1 MIDRKEIKKI
11 VLKGGLNW
19 SDIAPSESSFDYNS
33 EKQRSSDE
41 DETARREAA
50 SRKEADANEEIEAN
64 KKADINKEEL
74 VPEKKSNKASNSDI
88 ELGSLSPKG
97 KESYNFL
104 NWTADSYKTLILK
117 KNQSQIGASNGYI
130 KHFLAPA
137 KMVKD
142 AVYENRNNPEFI
154 NYVKTIDSLSKKESD
169 VSPEL
174 KSVLNNRSLTD
185 TQRREEYEKQLRYER
200 ATRDRGML
208 EPGGI
213 GQFVGETIKRGNQ
226 YLSDPR
232 KLVGD
237 IYQLFDNDQT
247 ILPTT
252 QADILADRAIEYGEA
267 EEAISLSKNG
277 EYGKLAMKYNPY
289 SNAFRSANR
298 FGNEYAIGTV
308 LNAGLGIAS
317 TGARGAMAIEDVA
330 GAALTNVVAG
340 GVAYKTSKY
349 VNGNNGYRDILDIEV
364 PENMKEAHTKYWDVV
379 SEWSKLGGDY
389 SIPDIKD
396 IVDGNP
402 IGDKWAKESDGK
414 IAKEYAEKL
423 EDVSRDRADM
433 AHLKFMGINI
443 DQPTERAIKEA
454 EEQGTWFNT
463 IGNVG
468 MSVGEAGA
476 QASIAGLS
484 MAVNM
489 AASKMARI
497 GKYSP
502 IAISAIANIA
512 TSLPNAYVSRMM
524 RENEYATSLDQNFN
538 QKQDAYLKSIGKPA
552 ISDMADAD
560 LLASISAGQ
569 SKDAWSKELAQTGK
583 LSTDSRADLE
593 LALRTGMVKTTN
605 GAISESIKKANLGTD
620 ESARQYMSMIYS
632 DMADNAITALP
643 FYFKGVSNFKA
654 GGSAISKA
662 FGHAAEDYS
671 SYLYKSKA
679 GMFLNNTK
687 TGKAL
692 SIVGQMAGRSAGNAA
707 SELFL
712 EENPQYVIDQ
722 KYINGELRDNP
733 NAISVLKDTYA
744 SALTG
749 FQGLLGVSGDHRYD
763 DKDSDI
769 HNGLVDNA
777 IATIWSTL
785 LQGSAANII
794 TTAGQTKAA
803 IVDNYAKNFV
813 NGTVVNQMK
822 MSNRE
827 AKTDVYVK
835 AMSADKMDAV
845 IDNLQSLRQNLP
857 EGITDEEIENEIK
870 LAKRTIAVANSKGV
884 KAYANASAGFGSSDH
899 KLLTSL
905 IVDHIDSRDAAMSF
919 AKENDSKFMD
929 VIDSEMKDSPLY
941 TALTTANPEIS
952 EAAIKEAYIAAS
964 RLEAIKTTVVPV
976 KSRKDERSIAMNSY
990 LFYEK
995 EALKSKITAFTGL
1008 ESSKIDDLPSS
1019 ESSEILS
1026 LYKSA
1031 IARLGANYDASMIME
1046 LSGTTNNP
1054 RYLAYVDKKLEDYR
1068 SSRKS
1073 EERFDEKIE
1082 DAVDIARE
1090 EAMKAGVASNDQIV
1104 DEPIIDQHDIQAS
1117 PTEEAAIKSEAQ
1129 EEKSISVTENQ
1140 KEFNKEEDSDGAA
1153 LIKEADSIIA
1163 KGAKATE
1170 NEQTGSTR
1178 EDSGDRQT
1186 DRGNTDTTKDKSDK
1200 EEANRV
1206 DQGEDTFEDSNSKI
1220 NKDAASSVSESGV
1233 IEEILEDE
1241 DSSQFYEIED
1251 EFPGATESA
1260 KEDQKRDK
1268 LSRTLFSADKKTH
1281 EFLSKPDALDDA
1293 EVIITVS
1300 RIPDANVPKNRRD
1313 PNDVNPY
1320 NKPFFISDKST
1331 WNEAW
1336 IEIEIKSKKYGNFKL
1351 NVSLPDQAAFRSFK
1365 TLPGGQVVPKFS
1377 KDEIDALILFRENI
1391 ISEYEKVF
1399 EAEGKKKLISVGGI
1413 ARGKAKIALNR
1424 LNGMA
1429 VQRGLHKIAGMID
1442 GFTGKNFNVIN
1453 NDTFKL
1459 AYARGSKGIYDI
1471 VGLYGTY
1478 GYTVEQNSGNM
1489 FVVKQDPI
1497 TGENR
1502 NIKINKKRFKDDES
1516 MVDLIY
1522 RLAVDMG
1529 ASAQQITINKEGNI
1543 ELVTPGAIAELGITA
1558 NGLLNKIVTFGQKT
1572 IVTPSERHR
1581 FGHLVKK
1588 QFYIDGTTLH
1598 YGDNA
1603 IDISNS
1609 SMISP
1614 DQKKEITDFIRENL
1628 HWTISKEDLWN
1639 PSGNDNLVSN
1649 LFPQLRDYFKNNNKK
1664 SVKFADGFI
1673 INDTDLDLT
1682 WAAWI
1687 VKNEKLI
1694 SDTGDGVFEA
1704 PYTYLNDVR
1713 AVDVAKRSNVLKT
1726 AEEPLKTPE
1735 NAPESTPTDVAAPT
1749 DDKPAKKKSLFQLK
1763 SSKKIN
1769 IGGKPRLMSDSQFAK
1784 MQEDEIAWIKSRLTS
1799 PEIVNDVIDV
1809 AGEKAMGLTTSSS
1822 IILYNG
1828 AESGTAYHEA
1838 FHFVSLLLSNRNRRM
1853 AMYEQVRTSVDGMKD
1868 ATNSEIEEYLAE
1880 NFREWMMTNR
1890 SKQKASMVKSLFRKM
1905 REFVSSTR
1913 NLTKSDIDR
1922 IYRNID
1928 LGIYKSSKIDKRSRR
1943 EFQINYERGATKL
1956 LKDKKFK
1963 HIDTVDLQ
1971 YSVVDGLT
1979 CYLFDIFG
1987 VNSVNDVSRLNVD
2000 ELKEYIEGAISDLTE
2015 AGEDQKIIGIYND
2028 VLENFDSEFKPMIEA
2043 KLATF
2048 GIINSGVE
2056 EQDQDSNI
2064 LGEELR
2070 RYYKADYEIS
2080 KRDNIPFEIKF
2091 FLSTIFKFKRNDDG
2105 SLESVENSQT
2115 LMKEFVDSNI
2125 AWKKL
2130 IDELKDELTPESMFA
2145 RIDMLAVNSTDPFYA
2160 SLKNK
2165 IDEFYKGDVN
2175 FATKLWSSMY
2185 SHRHQFVNFAYSAE
2199 RAPEDNSNLN
2209 KIIESKLGDA
2219 RTIMPKI
2226 WGENVVIG
2234 GVIFTNTEDGYV
2246 FNSVAASGIL
2256 ERFTSL
2262 SKNANR
2268 ILSQKISLNDAEL
2281 TDMLSELSSLLNA
2294 IGINI
2299 DNRVLE
2305 AFIDSNIKNE
2315 PKTRSI
2321 PLLITRVDSTFPSII
2336 FTNII
2341 SGLINNDGKLIV
2353 NKREKSDLK
2362 TIYQS
2367 QKSIM
2372 KLAEANARVHTTPT
2386 EATSTGADGS
2396 TVYEIALR
2404 NYILDM
2410 FTKLKKGSEIL
2421 GKMLG
2426 VVSNKN
2432 SIVLNQ
2438 INEGLSSGVKVKTFL
2453 KMYQELSGDKGR
2465 DYFDISKVED
2475 YIMKMTAILDG
2486 MMVSPAM
2493 ADKKS
2498 YYLFDGI
2505 NMPDFISNPIS
2516 YSEQTGRMSIP
2527 SNVLNIFN
2535 GYFKD
2540 EYESIKSGWNDYV
2553 AVKGNKKLL
2562 EEVYHYGGVDWRG
2575 GSKYA
2580 TKGKW
2585 NSGLGNGLHFRH
2597 FDIIRISTPE
2607 GSYDV
2612 NLNEVMEEFISNFG
2626 KEEGMNAFFAFMD
2639 KNYFGES
2646 VEHSTRLTT
2655 MQNTLKSGILSEMKW
2670 AATNGIIVPE
2680 NGGKSFSNIKLDK
2693 ALFNKMYEQYLVSAG
2708 QDGTVSSANTAAV
2721 LNLMSANYINTAIS
2735 IIEFEKLITKDPAFY
2750 KDPDA
2755 KMKRHSSMLSTGTNI
2770 RADFPAGHE
2779 LHGKTTYTS
2788 AELMDNEIPSVEIES
2803 IRRNMVVAQINEL
2816 FRQNG
2821 NEPIP
2826 NLIDI
2831 YGTDEYNTLK
2841 EANKAVFNAAEKLVE
2856 KSIDGYDNNG
2866 INETDA
2872 TAFVSPEMYRSILIR
2887 KGKWNDELDEAFEL
2901 LMSDDTSWMAD
2912 DEKYLKVMEIAANP
2926 LKMIYYGDSFKG
2938 NLNVPKLNKM
2948 ALFCLMKPVA
2958 TGDLSAL
2965 YDRMNNPKDGLGKL
2979 DMVIFSSAV
2988 KVGNHNAL
2996 SFYNEDGSIADM
3008 GNLSPDTQYFE
3019 YLRDQLVTDPHHESN
3034 IDLATQ
3040 VQKISMSNVDR
3051 ARTYGNITIDG
3062 ERGAT
3067 GDRILSD
3074 YRDSIVE
3081 LSDRGVKKVLKKLGI
3096 KSNSDGTI
3104 GTVDQKKLY
3113 KFLSEEAVKSGMP
3126 SDVVEMLSNYDP
3138 SGDMTIQGMFDD
3150 KWIEGKIVSDVLKKT
3165 IDVETPGGMFI
3176 QMTPFGLAK
3185 TSSDENDLG
3194 YKLNDG
3200 KRLRFVN
3207 EDGSMDAVISMSLFK
3222 DILPKDIKS
3231 KSHIAQ
3237 RDWLISNGIIGRD
3250 SAPIAIGY
3258 RIPTQGMP
3266 SVSYLKIVDVMP
3278 VNIGDTIMLPTE
3290 FTKLTGS
3297 DFDVDKLYIA
3307 RYNYES
3313 KDGVVSRVKFNDSA
3327 EDRFKGNSEKAIQNR
3342 IIDCMAA
3349 IISDPDSFMEAR
3361 MPLDTVTDKLKND
3374 ILKHI
3379 DSFNASTKSNSPL
3392 RFVSPSYHTD
3402 KKVEYSTGKRNLGP
3416 FALAITH
3423 HILTQI
3429 SNLQFSPSKVLSK
3442 HGITD
3447 VSSVMGRDGV
3457 KILDWLSAMVSAHVD
3472 IAKDPYII
3480 RLGINNYTIKMAALM
3495 LRSGVGANTFYFL
3508 SQPAMKKYCD
3518 ALDASAGKY
3527 QISGTAEN
3535 ERAVLESII
3544 RDYKSELSNYADSDL
3559 KKRLIEGLENV
3570 DKNGRKDIATNGTL
3584 DIDRLVSGLGNNN
3597 KDNFFRIYNQIL
3609 VLETYS
3615 ELSPYANELG
3625 EAVKYSQVD
3634 TKKGGSTFS
3643 EQSEFLRGTNRL
3655 ISDNSGN
3662 NSIFSNIRSLFDNT
3676 FIYAKLL
3683 NSAGLIG
3690 EIGKGLLFRTSNSIS
3705 STINSIMAAT
3715 GRIDRDNSQLI
3726 KSVSN
3731 YINAI
3736 LKSEFFNKYAE
3747 DNKINISDLFFG
3759 EATLAKEL
3767 YKIKSGIKSG
3777 IYKELENNE
3786 FISNITYS
3794 ISNNRAMPDHITVIN
3809 NSGTADVNVS
3819 EKIRNYFDEL
3829 LNSSNEEIS
3838 LFAKKFI
3845 VYQFFS
3851 TGDNSAIN
3859 TIKLSEYTR
3868 EQIGLHKYIKDKLD
3882 SVNDDSFSLTPEEI
3896 AEIFENRWMDN
3907 DLVPTKENRRATGN
3921 YFFNDM
3927 SQRMEDEYV
3936 TFPTIQ
3942 STENI
3947 SKSGAAK
3954 FTGNTYPLAFVDEKP
3969 TNSNM
3974 VGSLGESS
3982 LFIPYI
3988 KQRIAHK
3995 NGESSYVLYK
4005 LGGQVTEMKTGRIF
4019 PVYVAV
4025 DKKGS
4030 KESGLSIIE
4039 HGLSERSIVKSNILP
4054 QKITVEDILSI
4065 KNNPIT
4071 SKYGSI
4077 AVVDPISDI
4086 LGYGE
4091 EQAFED
4097 IVLGRSDLDRIV
4109 DASIASGDYSLT
4121 NLRELTSS
4129 MDNDAA
4135 NAMYSDYAK
4144 AILRRSDELLRNSD
4158 EYLQAGDESVLEE
4171 LKMRLEAYLQ
4181 QFIQDEPIIT
4191 EDTMTPR
4198 ANIPQNLVSGV
4209 MSFGTLQEATD
4220 EIKAVLG
4227 GNPHSI
4233 DMIEA
4238 GFRTRTTRSATEMDK
4253 YNVNVGD
4260 VVTQFGKSSDGT
4272 TKSIKTRITAI
4283 HKKGTPG
4290 FTGTW
4295 EKEGWTQAGIG
4306 AIERYKD
4313 GAAAIEFEIINDIAT
4328 TSQTEPTTSGFK
4340 GYVGGFESS
4349 GKGTVEGDGKDKAMR
4364 GIADGFIGEIIGLPS
4379 KFDENEYYLPK
4390 NTQSSTNTSFETI
4403 RSKFKEGSTSGINS
4417 YNYGQ
4422 NDSQTAYAL
4431 GDNTVVM
4438 LARNKEFAGKSLF
4451 DETKNKIMSAHENG
4465 AEFVVGDMPNVDS
4478 QFIDYLQEIGASF
4491 TVYHTG
4497 NTPRIDIN
4505 AVNTIEPSKATESNI
4520 TVEEYIEHGAKY
4532 RFEIS
4537 NDNSIVKAEYKQG
4550 NKDWQPL
4557 KNSVKV
4563 YKRVSAKSSN
4573 VVETVIEAAKDN
4585 DSNNVSFAGRSINL
4599 SKIGI
4604 PFKLNDG
4611 QSSAISSI
4619 SDWVLSDSM
4628 EPYAFRGYAGTGKTS
4643 VTKIIV
4649 AGLLA
4654 SRTPFKLASFT
4665 HGAKRILS
4673 RMTGS
4678 PAKTIHS
4685 LLKMSVNDSSM
4696 SVGKKL
4702 EFGGARMD
4710 DIPYGGVI
4718 IIDESSMIS
4727 DELVDFIVETAAMKH
4742 TKVLFI
4748 GDKGQIDPP
4757 DNRGAN
4763 GMTVPSKA
4771 LDYANSSELTEVMR
4785 ISNGSKLIDSVT
4797 SLRNAQNMSL
4807 VPQYGEAKLSMFPRR
4822 NEYNEIGGALWLGEP
4837 ARIDMINM
4845 MIDEYFLSDAY
4856 AADNNFVKFIGWR
4869 NSVIDSINE
4878 LVRKRLGMPGIIATG
4893 ETVVGQ
4899 VKVTSNKD
4907 TRPMVENGDEYR
4919 VTKVSKPYVETVS
4932 FLGGIDL
4939 EFVDVDIEMV
4949 NGESTGGSFKLL
4961 SDYSDATIEKI
4972 QNAILKKKAAISEL
4986 YRANRD
4992 LGAKES
4998 SKFYKELNNGFITL
5012 KNIPNPNNMSEKDSD
5027 SLKQK
5032 AIRHYHAI
5040 TAHKSQGGEFTNVF
5054 VDDSDIRRAARN
5066 TDELSYKKLIYT
5078 AVSRAKEKAVIVTN
5092 GIRFDKAENKFV
5104 NQDEQ
5109 NTIPAEFRNN
5119 SALNEESKTEDR
5131 PSDKC

>member
-64 KKADINKEEL
+64 RKANIKKEEL

-200 ATRDRGML
+200 ATRDRGLL
-208 EPGGI
+208 EPGGV
-213 GQFVGETIKRGNQ
+213 GQFVGETLKRVGP

-232 KLVGD
+232 KLAGD

-252 QADILADRAIEYGEA
+252 QAEILADRAREYGEA
-267 EEAISLSKNG
+267 EEAISLAKNG

-289 SNAFRSANR
+289 SNAFRSSNR

-308 LNAGLGIAS
+308 VNAGLGIAS
-317 TGARGAMAIEDVA
+317 TGARGAMAIKDVA

-396 IVDGNP
+396 VVDGNP
-402 IGDKWAKESDGK
+402 IGDKWAKESDDK
-414 IAKEYAEKL
+414 MAKEYAEKL

-489 AASKMARI
+489 AASKMARV

-552 ISDMADAD
+552 ISDIADAD

-569 SKDAWSKELAQTGK
+569 SKDAWSKEFMQTGK

-679 GMFLNNTK
+679 GMFFNNTK

-692 SIVGQMAGRSAGNAA
+692 SIAGQMAGRSAGNVA

-744 SALTG
+744 SAITG

-777 IATIWSTL
+777 IATVWSTL

-794 TTAGQTKAA
+794 TTAGQTRAA
-803 IVDNYAKNFV
+803 IIDSYAKNFV

-870 LAKRTIAVANSKGV
+870 LAKKTIAIANSKGV

-905 IVDHIDSRDAAMSF
+905 IVDHIDSKDAATEF
-919 AKENDSKFMD
+919 AKENDNKFMD
-929 VIDSEMKDSPLY
+929 VVDSEMKDSSLY
-941 TALTTANPEIS
+941 TALSKANPEIS
-952 EAAIKEAYIAAS
+952 EAAIKEAYIAAA
-964 RLEAIKTTVVPV
+964 RLEAIKTTMAPI
-976 KSRKDERSIAMNSY
+976 KSRNDERALRMNSY
-990 LFYEK
+990 LFDEK
-995 EALKSKITAFTGL
+995 EALKAKITNLTGL
-1008 ESSKIDDLPSS
+1008 KESEIDELPGS
-1019 ESSEILS
+1019 ESSEIFS
-1026 LYKSA
+1026 LYKSSISKA
-1031 IARLGANYDASMIME
+1031 GAYYDSVMVLK
-1046 LSGTTNNP
+1046 LSGVPNSTKH
-1054 RYLAYVDKKLEDYR
+1054 LAYIDKKLEDYR

-1082 DAVDIARE
+1082 SAVDIARA
-1090 EAMKAGVASNDQIV
+1090 EAASTVVESNDQIV
-1104 DEPIIDQHDIQAS
+1104 DEPIIIQNITDEPIITDPVILMDDPTVGDI
-1117 PTEEAAIKSEAQ
+1117 EE
-1129 EEKSISVTENQ
+1129 VENK
-1140 KEFNKEEDSDGAA
+1140 KEDKLNKEEDIDAAA
-1153 LIKEADSIIA
+1153 LIEEANSIIS
-1163 KGAKATE
+1163 KGAKATG

-1178 EDSGDRQT
+1178 EDSSDRQA
-1186 DRGNTDTTKDKSDK
+1186 DRGDTDTTKDKSDK

-1391 ISEYEKVF
+1391 ISEYKKVF

-1453 NDTFKL
+1453 NDTLKL

-1516 MVDLIY
+1516 MIDLIY

-1639 PSGNDNLVSN
+1639 PSGNDNLVAN

-1713 AVDVAKRSNVLKT
+1713 AVDVVKRSNVLKP

-1735 NAPESTPTDVAAPT
+1735 NASESTPTDVVAPT

-1799 PEIVNDVIDV
+1799 PEIVGDVIDV

-1963 HIDTVDLQ
+1963 YIDTVDLQ

-1987 VNSVNDVSRLNVD
+1987 VNSVNDVSKLDVD
-2000 ELKEYIEGAISDLTE
+2000 ELKEYIEGSIDDLIK
-2015 AGEDQKIIGIYND
+2015 AGKDQKIIGIYND

-2064 LGEELR
+2064 LGDELR

-2105 SLESVENSQT
+2105 SLESVDNPQT

-2226 WGENVVIG
+2226 WGENVVSG

-2246 FNSVAASGIL
+2246 FNSEAASGIL
-2256 ERFTSL
+2256 ERFTAL

-2626 KEEGMNAFFAFMD
+2626 KEDGMNAFFTFMD

-2655 MQNTLKSGILSEMKW
+2655 MQNTLKSGIFSEMKW

-2755 KMKRHSSMLSTGTNI
+2755 KMKRHSSMLSTGTNV
-2770 RADFPAGHE
+2770 RSDFPAGHE

-2803 IRRNMVVAQINEL
+2803 IRKNMVVAQINEL

-2821 NEPIP
+2821 KEPIP

-2831 YGTDEYNTLK
+2831 YGTAEYDTLK

-2887 KGKWNDELDEAFEL
+2887 KGKWNDELDEAFKL

-2912 DEKYLKVMEIAANP
+2912 DEKYLKVMEIATNP

-2958 TGDLSAL
+2958 TGDLSVL

-3062 ERGAT
+3062 KRGAT

-3081 LSDRGVKKVLKKLGI
+3081 LSNRGVKKVLKKLGI

-3104 GTVDQKKLY
+3104 GAVDQKELY

-3150 KWIEGKIVSDVLKKT
+3150 KWIEAKIVSDVLKKT

-3250 SAPIAIGY
+3250 SDPIAIGY

-3313 KDGVVSRVKFNDSA
+3313 KDGVVGRVKFNDSV

-3379 DSFNASTKSNSPL
+3379 DSFSASTKSNSPL
-3392 RFVSPSYHTD
+3392 RFISPSYHTD

-3457 KILDWLSAMVSAHVD
+3457 KTLDWLSAMVSAHVD

-3544 RDYKSELSNYADSDL
+3544 REYKSELSNYADSDL

-3643 EQSEFLRGTNRL
+3643 EQSEFLRGVNRL

-3705 STINSIMAAT
+3705 NTINSIMAAT

-3794 ISNNRAMPDHITVIN
+3794 ISNNRTMPDHITVIN

-3829 LNSSNEEIS
+3829 LNSSNEKIS

-3927 SQRMEDEYV
+3927 TQRMEDEYV
-3936 TFPTIQ
+3936 AFPTIQ

-4039 HGLSERSIVKSNILP
+4039 HGLSEQSIVKSNILP

-4086 LGYGE
+4086 IGYGE

-4129 MDNDAA
+4129 MDNDTA
-4135 NAMYSDYAK
+4135 NVMYSDYAK

-4158 EYLQAGDESVLEE
+4158 EYLQASDESVLEE

-4191 EDTMTPR
+4191 EVTMT
-4198 ANIPQNLVSGV
+4198 QNES
-4209 MSFGTLQEATD
+4209 
-4220 EIKAVLG
+4220 
-4227 GNPHSI
+4227 N
-4233 DMIEA
+4233 
-4238 GFRTRTTRSATEMDK
+4238 
-4253 YNVNVGD
+4253 
-4260 VVTQFGKSSDGT
+4260 
-4272 TKSIKTRITAI
+4272 
-4283 HKKGTPG
+4283 
-4290 FTGTW
+4290 
-4295 EKEGWTQAGIG
+4295 
-4306 AIERYKD
+4306 
-4313 GAAAIEFEIINDIAT
+4313 
-4328 TSQTEPTTSGFK
+4328 TSGFQ
-4340 GYVGGFESS
+4340 GYVGGFENT
-4349 GKGTVEGDGKDKAMR
+4349 GKGTVDGDGKDKAMR
-4364 GIADGFIGEIIGLPS
+4364 QVADGFIGEIT
-4379 KFDENEYYLPK
+4379 KAN
-4390 NTQSSTNTSFETI
+4390 SSSMTSFNELRDSENKSFSNGTN
-4403 RSKFKEGSTSGINS
+4403 SSIN
-4417 YNYGQ
+4417 N
-4422 NDSQTAYAL
+4422 SQ
-4431 GDNTVVM
+4431 VVM
-4438 LARNKEFAGKSLF
+4438 LARNSEYSGAELLQS
-4451 DETKNKIMSAHENG
+4451 TKDKIDQAFNYG

-4478 QFIDYLQEIGASF
+4478 QFIEYLQEIGAKF

-4497 NTPRIDIN
+4497 NTPRIDVNVSTEEKLPGSIES
-4505 AVNTIEPSKATESNI
+4505 VNTT
-4520 TVEEYIEHGAKY
+4520 EEYIEHGTRY
-4532 RFEIS
+4532 RFELS
-4537 NDNSIVKAEYKQG
+4537 NDSSIVKAEYKQG
-4550 NKDWQPL
+4550 NKEWQPL
-4557 KNSVKV
+4557 TNAVKV
-4563 YKRVSAKSSN
+4563 YKRVSAKNSN
-4573 VVETVIEAAKDN
+4573 VVDAVVETAKDN
-4585 DSNNVSFAGRSINL
+4585 DSNNVSFAGKSINL

-4611 QSSAISSI
+4611 QSGAIESI
-4619 SDWVLSDSM
+4619 SNWVLSDSM

-4763 GMTVPSKA
+4763 GMTIPSKA
-4771 LDYANSSELTEVMR
+4771 LDYANSFELTEVMR

-4837 ARIDMINM
+4837 ARMDMINM

-4961 SDYSDATIEKI
+4961 NDYSDATIEKI

-5054 VDDSDIRRAARN
+5054 VDDSDIRRAAKN

-5092 GIRFDKAENKFV
+5092 GFRFDKAANKFV
-5104 NQDEQ
+5104 DQNEQ
-5109 NTIPAEFRNN
+5109 NTIPVEFRNN
-5119 SALNEESKTEDR
+5119 SALNKESKTEDR